1 MVLTIRPPSPADA
14 AALADLH
21 VQTWRETYTHLLP
34 EGYFDEAFVQGR
46 HEMWGRLAG
55 TDREDLTVRLAELDG
70 VLVGLAMSGPPQGDD
85 PPRDRQLYFIYV
97 AASAHGT
104 GAGQALLDAVLGDG
118 PALLW
123 VADGNPRAIAFYRRN
138 GFAFDGVEQL
148 DPGAPAIT
156 DLRMVR

>member
-1 MVLTIRPPSPADA
+1 MVLTIRTPSPTDA

-34 EGYFDEAFVQGR
+34 ENYFDEAFVQGR
-46 HEMWGRLAG
+46 HEMWSRL
-55 TDREDLTVRLAELDG
+55 TNTPREDLTVRLAELDG
-70 VLVGLAMSGPPQGDD
+70 VLVGFAMSGRPLGDD

-104 GAGQALLDAVLGDG
+104 GAGQALLEAVLGDG

-123 VADGNPRAIAFYRRN
+123 VAKQNPRAIAFYRRN

>member
-1 MVLTIRPPSPADA
+1 MVLTIRTPSPTDA

-34 EGYFDEAFVQGR
+34 ENYFDEAFVQGR
-46 HEMWGRLAG
+46 HEMWKRL
-55 TDREDLTVRLAELDG
+55 TTTPREDLTVRLAELDG
-70 VLVGLAMSGPPQGDD
+70 VLVGFAMSGRPLGDD

-104 GAGQALLDAVLGDG
+104 GAGQALLEAVLGDG

-123 VADGNPRAIAFYRRN
+123 VAEQNPRAFAFYRRN

>member
-1 MVLTIRPPSPADA
+1 MGLTIRTPSPTDA

-21 VQTWRETYTHLLP
+21 VQTWRETYTPLLP
-34 EGYFDEAFVQGR
+34 EGYFDESFVQGR
-46 HEMWGRLAG
+46 HEMWGRL
-55 TDREDLTVRLAELDG
+55 TTTPREDLTIRLAELDG
-70 VLVGLAMSGPPQGDD
+70 VLVGFAMTGRPLGDD

-104 GAGQALLDAVLGDG
+104 GAGQALLEGVLGDG
-118 PALLW
+118 PAVLW
-123 VADGNPRAIAFYRRN
+123 VAEQNPRAIAFYQRN

>member
-1 MVLTIRPPSPADA
+1 MALTIRTPSSADA
-14 AALADLH
+14 TALADLH

-34 EGYFDEAFVQGR
+34 EGYFDEAFIRGR
-46 HEMWGRLAG
+46 HEMWARLTGDA
-55 TDREDLTVRLAELDG
+55 REDLTVRLAEVDG

-104 GAGQALLDAVLGDG
+104 GAGQALLEAVLGDA

-123 VADGNPRAIAFYRRN
+123 VAKQNPRAIAFYRRN